1 MLEIDHI
8 SLRLGGRP
16 ILDNVQLR
24 ANDGELCVL
33 MGANGAGKST
43 LLKAIAGE
51 YPHYEGNIR
60 LHGRELRQ
68 WSVKDQATGRAV
80 LSQQISLQLPFTVMQ
95 VVMMGRF
102 VYGQEN
108 TALDKAIVLYALE
121 LLQVSDLKDRNYL
134 TLSGG
139 QQQRVQMARVLAQL
153 LEVPDLEGADY
164 KGRKMLLLDEPV
176 TGMDIRHQ
184 QLSLQLAARLA
195 QKGVLVVAVL
205 HDFQLAAAYAQ
216 NIVLLH
222 RGTVYK
228 QGRPEAVLTEP
239 VIQHCF
245 GVPVQVLSHP
255 QYPYPLIVAGMP
267 DQNRHSHNHH
277 IMETTTNN
285 SLKEQWIKFRE
296 QNPKTRIRDA
306 ARQLNATEGQLVAA
320 FTGDCVTA
328 LQNDFRNIL
337 PRMPQLGRVMVLTRN
352 ESCVI
357 ERKGI
362 FEEINVENKHVGL
375 VLGKDIDLR
384 MFLSHW
390 AYGFALTDDE
400 TAGFKQSIQVFDA
413 QGEAV
418 IKIFAQP
425 ETDMAAWEQL
435 VKDFTAA
442 EQSTSIAISP
452 APAPRPDA
460 TDIDKA
466 AFLEDWAALKDTHDF
481 FPMLAKYK
489 AGRQQ
494 ALEIG
499 EGRFT
504 RRVDN
509 SVIKAMLED
518 AAESG
523 LEIMVFVGNHGNIEI
538 HTGPVKRILEIPG
551 WINVM
556 DPDFNLH
563 LRLDDVARCW
573 VVEKPSVDGTVTS
586 IEVFDARGEMI
597 VQFFGKRKPGNPEL
611 QAWRDLVAKFQAHPE
626 VLQA

>member
-8 SLRLGGRP
+8 SLRLGGRQ
-16 ILDNVQLR
+16 ILDNVMLQ

-43 LLKAIAGE
+43 LLKVIAGE
-51 YPHYEGNIR
+51 YAHYEGNIR

-68 WSVKDQATGRAV
+68 LSIQEQAGSRAV
-80 LSQQISLQLPFTVMQ
+80 LSQQIQLQLPFTVTQ

-102 VYGQEN
+102 VYGQDAS
-108 TALDKAIVLYALE
+108 ALDHAIVLYTLD
-121 LLQVSDLKDRNYL
+121 LLQVLDLKDRNYL

-195 QKGVLVVAVL
+195 KRGVLVVAVL
-205 HDFQLAAAYAQ
+205 HDFQLAAAYAERV
-216 NIVLLH
+216 VLLH
-222 RGTVYK
+222 RGAVYK
-228 QGRPEAVLTEP
+228 QGRVREVLTEP
-239 VIQHCF
+239 DIRHCF
-245 GVPVQVLSHP
+245 RVSVHVLSHP
-255 QYPYPLIVAGMP
+255 DYPYPLIVAGLP
-267 DQNRHSHNHH
+267 EKHIHSHNNHT
-277 IMETTTNN
+277 METTINN
-285 SLKEQWIKFRE
+285 SLKEQWIQFRE

-306 ARQLNATEGQLVAA
+306 ARSLNTTEGQLVAA
-320 FTGDCVTA
+320 FTGSGVTA
-328 LQNDFRNIL
+328 LQKDFRNIL
-337 PRMPQLGRVMVLTRN
+337 PRVPALGRVMVLTRN

-357 ERKGI
+357 ERKGA
-362 FEEINVENKHVGL
+362 FEEVNVENKHAGI

-384 MFLSHW
+384 MFLGQW

-400 TAGFKQSIQVFDA
+400 TNGFKRSIQVFDA

-425 ETDMAAWEQL
+425 DTNIAAWDQL
-435 VKDFTAA
+435 VADFSTS
-442 EQSTSIAISP
+442 EQSSEIAISP
-452 APAPRPDA
+452 APAPRPNA
-460 TDIDKA
+460 TNIDEA
-466 AFLEDWAALKDTHDF
+466 AFLQDWAGLQDTHDF

-494 ALEIG
+494 ALEIAAG
-499 EGRFT
+499 KFT
-504 RRVDN
+504 RKTDN
-509 SVIKAMLED
+509 SVIKALLED
-518 AAESG
+518 AAATG
-523 LEIMVFVGNHGNIEI
+523 LEIMVFVGNRGNIEI
-538 HTGPVKRILEIPG
+538 HTGPVKKIVEIPG

-563 LRLDDVARCW
+563 LRLDDVAQCW

-586 IEVFDARGEMI
+586 IEVFDAKEEMI

-611 QAWRDLVAKFQAHPE
+611 QEWRDLVAKF
-626 VLQA
+626 

>member
-16 ILDNVQLR
+16 ILDNVVLQ

-43 LLKAIAGE
+43 LLKVIAGE
-51 YPHYEGNIR
+51 YGHYEGNIR

-68 WSVKDQATGRAV
+68 LSIQEQARSRAV
-80 LSQQISLQLPFTVMQ
+80 LSQQIQLQLPFTVTQ

-102 VYGQEN
+102 VYGQDAS
-108 TALDKAIVLYALE
+108 ALDQAIVQYTLD
-121 LLQVSDLKDRNYL
+121 LLQVFDLKDRNYL

-195 QKGVLVVAVL
+195 KRGVLVVAVL
-205 HDFQLAAAYAQ
+205 HDFQLAAAYAERV
-216 NIVLLH
+216 VLLH
-222 RGTVYK
+222 RGAVYK
-228 QGRPEAVLTEP
+228 QGRVREVLTEP
-239 VIQHCF
+239 DIRHCF
-245 GVPVQVLSHP
+245 GVSVHVLSHP
-255 QYPYPLIVAGMP
+255 DYPYPLIVAGLP
-267 DQNRHSHNHH
+267 EKNIHSHNNHT
-277 IMETTTNN
+277 METTINN
-285 SLKEQWIKFRE
+285 SLKEQWIQFRE

-306 ARQLNATEGQLVAA
+306 ARSLNTTEGQLVAA
-320 FTGDCVTA
+320 FTGAGVTA
-328 LQNDFRNIL
+328 LQKDFRNIL
-337 PRMPQLGRVMVLTRN
+337 PRMPELGRVMVLTRN

-357 ERKGI
+357 ERKGA
-362 FEEINVENKHVGL
+362 FEEVNVENKHAGI

-384 MFLSHW
+384 MFLGQW
-390 AYGFALTDDE
+390 VYGFALTDNE
-400 TAGFKQSIQVFDA
+400 TNGFKRSIQVFDA

-425 ETDMAAWEQL
+425 DTNIAAWEQL
-435 VKDFTAA
+435 VADFSTP
-442 EQSTSIAISP
+442 EQSSEIAISP
-452 APAPRPDA
+452 APAPRPNA
-460 TDIDKA
+460 TNIDEA
-466 AFLEDWAALKDTHDF
+466 AFLQDWAGLQDTHDF

-494 ALEIG
+494 ALEIAAG
-499 EGRFT
+499 KFT
-504 RRVDN
+504 RKTDN
-509 SVIKAMLED
+509 SVIKALLED
-518 AAESG
+518 AAATG
-523 LEIMVFVGNHGNIEI
+523 LEIMVFVGNRGNIEI
-538 HTGPVKRILEIPG
+538 HTGPVKKIVEIPG

-563 LRLDDVARCW
+563 LRLDDVVQCW

-586 IEVFDARGEMI
+586 IEVFDAKEEMI

-611 QAWRDLVAKFQAHPE
+611 QEWRDLVAKF
-626 VLQA
+626 